1 MKTKN
6 YEKEDLITF
15 ITIVFVVLEIV
26 GIFILSRRKEPNY
39 YKLSGIVSNNNVVTV
54 IADKKERK
62 LLESNQIIYLNDKKE
77 KYKIKENRGVLL
89 KKNNKKYYEILIDVK
104 LPKKIKSTDIV
115 NLSVMKNKE
124 NVLEILKNVW
134 KGG

>member
-26 GIFILSRRKEPNY
+26 GIFILSRRKGPNY
-39 YKLSGIVSNNNVVTV
+39 YKLSGIVSNNNAVTI
-54 IADKKERK
+54 IADKKEGK
-62 LLESNQIIYLNDKKE
+62 LLESNQIIYL
-77 KYKIKENRGVLL
+77 KENRGVLL
-89 KKNNKKYYEILIDVK
+89 KKNNKKYYEILIDIK

-115 NLSVMKNKE
+115 NLSVKKNKE

>member
-6 YEKEDLITF
+6 YEKEELITF
-15 ITIVFVVLEIV
+15 ITIVFIVLEMI
-26 GIFILSRRKEPNY
+26 GIFILSRRRESNY

-62 LLESNQIIYLNDKKE
+62 LLESNQVIYLNDKKE
-77 KYKIKENRGVLL
+77 KYRIKENRGVLL
-89 KKNNKKYYEILIDVK
+89 KKNNKKYYELLIDIK
-104 LPKKIKSTDIV
+104 LPKKTKSTDIV

-124 NVLEILKNVW
+124 NILKILKTVW
-134 KGG
+134 EGG